1 MTDEGRF
8 SIELEHLQ
16 GYEFKVRFD
25 WDAAPDV
32 IMDEPPPLGNQ
43 QGPNASRMLAA
54 AVGNCLSASLLYC
67 LSKAEPMP
75 GSVRTTASCQLVR
88 NAGGRLR
95 IGAIDVVLGVSA
107 ELVDSPRITRCL
119 DLFEDF
125 CVVTASVSKGIPV
138 KVQVVDEKTG
148 TVLKTS

>member
-1 MTDEGRF
+1 MADDGRF

-25 WDAAPDV
+25 WDTAADV
-32 IMDEPPPLGNQ
+32 VMDEPPPLGDQ

-67 LSKAEPMP
+67 LSKTDPLP
-75 GSVRTTASCQLVR
+75 GSVKTTASCQLVR
-88 NAGGRLR
+88 NASGRLR
-95 IGAIDVVLGVSA
+95 IGGIEVVLRVRP

-138 KVQVVDEKTG
+138 KVSVVDENTG

>member
-1 MTDEGRF
+1 MNDEGRF

-16 GYEFKVRFD
+16 GYEFRVRFD
-25 WDAAPDV
+25 WDAAPDMV
-32 IMDEPPPLGNQ
+32 MDEPPPLGNQ
-43 QGPNASRMLAA
+43 QGPNASRMLTA

-67 LSKAEPMP
+67 ISKTEPTP
-75 GSVRTTASCQLVR
+75 GSVKTTASCQMVR
-88 NAGGRLR
+88 NASGRLR
-95 IGAIDVVLGVSA
+95 IGALDVVLGVSA
-107 ELVDSPRITRCL
+107 ELVDSPRIARCL

-138 KVQVVDEKTG
+138 KVSVVDEKTG

>member
-1 MTDEGRF
+1 MADDGRF

-25 WDAAPDV
+25 WDRVPDV
-32 IMDEPPPLGNQ
+32 VMDEPPPLGNR

-67 LSKAEPMP
+67 LTKSEPP
-75 GSVRTTASCQLVR
+75 AGSVKTSASCQVVR
-88 NAGGRLR
+88 NASGRLR
-95 IGAIDVVLGVSA
+95 VGALDVVLSVSA
-107 ELVDSPRITRCL
+107 ELVDSPRLTRCL

-125 CVVTASVSKGIPV
+125 CVVTASVSEGIPV
-138 KVQVVDEKTG
+138 KVSVVDEKTG
-148 TVLKTS
+148 RILKSP